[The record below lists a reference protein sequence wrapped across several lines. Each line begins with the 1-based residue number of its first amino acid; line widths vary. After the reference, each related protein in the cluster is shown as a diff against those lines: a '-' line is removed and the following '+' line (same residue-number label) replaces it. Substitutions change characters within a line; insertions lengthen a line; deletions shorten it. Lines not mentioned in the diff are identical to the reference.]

1 MAATSKFIQLLP
13 GVLIEYIYTDSASPT
28 QYSTSAKGLVLLTD
42 DYVDSNYLFSYSGN
56 ATDLGNLTSVSAVSI
71 NSLRTEMAYLKPVGN
86 VTYLDYDGGAN
97 FSPYPLVQTSFSPA
111 ETIEYDAVRLH
122 FESGYT
128 FPSIDGLV
136 LEIMVTRRDGKLIN
150 LASITQ
156 LKSDSTVLNANPFFI
171 GQRLFTNYIEFF
183 IPSTAYFKND
193 SLTNTNS
200 LLYKLTDGKGL
211 VTNSQIRIDLSQI
224 SQTNNVNGFKVFE
237 ISEKKSAYIDNED
250 AFSSLVADVQE
261 ASNADYFELQ
271 GLYNGDNYANF
282 IASLNAQSN
291 ANYFALHQIIVKE
304 QIGTTF
310 ITTTDQSITQTSNFD
325 FPTLFR
331 PVILNSASA
340 VAFSISYTLRLI
352 NQVDGSQ
359 IVRYA
364 SLTSNEPKKYGRR
377 LVKLNLGVS
386 PTIAKVYNKVLN
398 DTGSN
403 ITIQTTAVVPDGQ
416 VGNVAIKREFVTN
429 YKTRVKIRA
438 KVSPAT
444 VERITQDTQNTVTRT
459 PDLNT

>member
-13 GVLIEYIYTDSASPT
+13 GVLVEYIYTDSASPT
-28 QYSTSAKGLVLLTD
+28 QYSTSSKGLVLLTD
-42 DYVDSNYLFSYSGN
+42 DYLDTNYLFSYSAN
-56 ATDLGNLTSVSAVSI
+56 AGDLGNVTSKSAVSI
-71 NSLRTEMAYLKPVGN
+71 DSLRTTLAYLKPVGN
-86 VTYLDYDGGAN
+86 VTYLDYDAGAN

-111 ETIEYDAVRLH
+111 QTIVYDTVRLH
-122 FESGYT
+122 FESGYS
-128 FPSIDGLV
+128 FPAIDGLV
-136 LEIMVTRRDGKLIN
+136 LEIMVTRRDGKLTN

-156 LKSDSTVLNANPFFI
+156 LRSDSTVLNPEPFFI
-171 GQRLFTNYIEFF
+171 GQRLFTNYIEFY
-183 IPSTAYFKND
+183 IPATAYFKND
-193 SLTNTNS
+193 SLTNTNT

-211 VTNSQIRIDLSQI
+211 VNNSQIRIDISQI
-224 SQTNNVNGFKVFE
+224 SQTNNVSGFKVFE
-237 ISEKKSAYIDNED
+237 ISEKKSAFIDNED

-291 ANYFALHQIIVKE
+291 ANYFVLHQIIVKE
-304 QIGTTF
+304 QIGTNF
-310 ITTTDQSITQTSNFD
+310 VTTTDQSITQTSNFD

-331 PVILNSASA
+331 PVILNAASA
-340 VAFSISYTLRLI
+340 LAFSISYTLRLI

-386 PTIAKVYNKVLN
+386 PTIAKVYNKILN

-403 ITIQTTAVVPDGQ
+403 ITIETTAVVPNGQ
-416 VGNVAIKREFVTN
+416 VGNVTIKREFVTN

-444 VERITQDTQNTVTRT
+444 VDRITQDTQNPVTTT